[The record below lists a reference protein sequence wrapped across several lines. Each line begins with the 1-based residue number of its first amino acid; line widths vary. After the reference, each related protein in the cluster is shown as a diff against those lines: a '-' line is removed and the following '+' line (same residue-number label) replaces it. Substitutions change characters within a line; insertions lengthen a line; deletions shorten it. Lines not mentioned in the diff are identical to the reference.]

1 MKPSLMRNRAAEVE
15 NLRDGLTLA
24 AESLAWFAAWVI
36 CPVWLAFRNTGFSQF
51 LLYAIAVGCLL
62 ALGVIAD
69 RSSAFEDAGHF
80 VWFASITTFGILLSG
95 GTMFLIAHLLFGA
108 LA

>member
-1 MKPSLMRNRAAEVE
+1 MKPSLMRSRAAEVE

-36 CPVWLAFRNTGFSQF
+36 CPVWLAFRNTGFSHF

-80 VWFASITTFGILLSG
+80 VWFAGITTFGILLSG

-108 LA
+108 LT